1 MSVLNH
7 CKLVLDAQTVTLLF
21 EIPVYIEIKI

>member
-7 CKLVLDAQTVTLLF
+7 YKLVLDAQTVTLLF
-21 EIPVYIEIKI
+21 EIPVYIESKI